1 MSTYPSLS
9 LFPGG
14 GLTAVF
20 LLSESH
26 LSIHTWPEHSFV
38 ALDIYTCGNSE
49 AADRL
54 VRSMHE
60 MLKPRTAKVS
70 YIERGSDLSHSVQV
84 NREMVENEASPGQH
98 PTVPHP
104 VLLNTQ
110 RPDSLLLPTTVDI
123 CVNAAFDGEE
133 CFLLRNASLLYSQRS
148 HIQLVEVV
156 DRQFGDRCL
165 LLDGI
170 TQFCNSPDNDLYT
183 HSLTEH
189 VIQPLISPTHPRIGD
204 VDVYVIG
211 GGDGWIGT
219 HLLSAY
225 PSMIG
230 SIRVIDIDPLVSD
243 VTRQFFPILRG
254 TDSFKDSRVQY
265 IAGDAAIW
273 LRDALDMSVDAV
285 IIDCSDHTVESA
297 SVLYTDSFYSDVL
310 RVLRPGGRFSQQMN
324 TKEERYDFFQQKAKE
339 TWLKLGFSEV
349 MEWQEYLGNYGG
361 MIVMMGGVKGKH

>member
-1 MSTYPSLS
+1 MLDFRDVDLS
-9 LFPGG
+9 FLATADGEALVIQEIVNSGMTFLGSRTHPFPGG

-26 LSIHTWPEHSFV
+26 LSIHTWPEHSFA

-70 YIERGSDLSHSVQV
+70 YIERASDLSHSVQV
-84 NREMVENEASPGQH
+84 SVENQGTTTS
-98 PTVPHP
+98 PHP

-148 HIQLVEVV
+148 DIQLVEVI

-170 TQFCNSPDNDLYT
+170 TQFCNSPDNELYT
-183 HSLTEH
+183 RSLTEP

-285 IIDCSDHTVESA
+285 IIDCSDHTV
-297 SVLYTDSFYSDVL
+297 SFLAPFFRGFFFHNGV
-310 RVLRPGGRFSQQMN
+310 GGI
-324 TKEERYDFFQQKAKE
+324 
-339 TWLKLGFSEV
+339 G
-349 MEWQEYLGNYGG
+349 
-361 MIVMMGGVKGKH
+361 